1 MDDPVIRKK
10 YGNNDRPD
18 FKFLFTC
25 SRSRRL
31 AGVRILFL
39 ICKGAFNNCMD
50 KIRLV
55 GW

>member
-39 ICKGAFNNCMD
+39 IQPDPEKLSLEAATSLG
-50 KIRLV
+50 
-55 GW
+55 